1 MSKYCL
7 NLICPPVVEEKMLD
21 MLLDSDD
28 NAIFTSVPVHS
39 HGTAHGRLSTQE
51 QVMGRSRSTR
61 IQILLGEDAM
71 ARLLERIKNEFAGTG
86 IRYWAT
92 PVACEGEIA

>member
-1 MSKYCL
+1 MSRYYL

-28 NAIFTSVPVHS
+28 YAIFTSVPVHS
-39 HGTAHGRLSTQE
+39 HGTAHGRLSTLE
-51 QVMGRSRSTR
+51 QVMGRSRSTH

-71 ARLLERIKNEFAGTG
+71 ARLLEHIKKEFTGTG